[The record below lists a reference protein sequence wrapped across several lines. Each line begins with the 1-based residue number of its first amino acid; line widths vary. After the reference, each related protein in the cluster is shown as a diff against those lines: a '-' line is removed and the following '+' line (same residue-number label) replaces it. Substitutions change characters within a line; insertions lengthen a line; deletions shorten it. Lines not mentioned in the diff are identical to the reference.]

1 MLRFDFFG
9 TTDTT
14 FLTAR
19 SRKKLALLILKRLIN
34 EFQIL
39 TKMTT
44 LSGTILMLVNDHVL
58 PMMTTTK
65 PTVIMR
71 MVTMTRRRMIVLP
84 HGHESPHLLLT
95 GVNDIYQFQYHIP
108 IPIFN
113 IITTVIAMSHHTCGT
128 QVGIIGENTARYL
141 FGLSTFFSHLSHFW
155 GLSLFPFR

>member
-1 MLRFDFFG
+1 MGVIGWENRTMLRIDFFG
-9 TTDTT
+9 NTDTT

-19 SRKKLALLILKRLIN
+19 SRKKLALLLLKRLIN

-58 PMMTTTK
+58 PMMTTTM

-95 GVNDIYQFQYHIP
+95 GVNDIYQFQYYNSIS
-108 IPIFN
+108 IFQFEYS
-113 IITTVIAMSHHTCGT
+113 I
-128 QVGIIGENTARYL
+128 
-141 FGLSTFFSHLSHFW
+141 
-155 GLSLFPFR
+155 LSLLSLP

>member
-1 MLRFDFFG
+1 MG
-9 TTDTT
+9 NTDTT

-95 GVNDIYQFQYHIP
+95 GVNDIYQFQYYNSIS
-108 IPIFN
+108 IFQFEYS
-113 IITTVIAMSHHTCGT
+113 I
-128 QVGIIGENTARYL
+128 
-141 FGLSTFFSHLSHFW
+141 
-155 GLSLFPFR
+155 LSLLSLP